1 MADGVEKKYIFLTF
15 PIYIMGGGQN
25 YVRSKLKYLIND
37 GWKVYII
44 FRENH
49 LYTECIFEELK
60 DYVKGGIECWY
71 TVPDKIYGT
80 IGYYTI
86 LFKMLKHIGYQKNTQ
101 CQYFIESNDETFT
114 VWGEILAKI
123 VSGKHIYFNLSEN
136 YGLMGAEYYGK
147 YVDYFKYKLER
158 RELAGI
164 AESSVHR
171 MFEGYMDVPVSAE
184 YRLIAKSEDNIRDI
198 DSPLVEQLPHRDW
211 NIAYFGRGDKRYL
224 PYILY
229 EIRLFC
235 RKYSTKKIH
244 FIIISVLGEAEQSL
258 AEKLND
264 VENLTISYLG
274 YFNPI
279 PSKLF
284 QKIDVMIAGAGCACI
299 AYRQGLPVIIPDA
312 HLFTGAGILG
322 YTTNSPLYGEH
333 EYSYL
338 ELLEN
343 VLITKEYL
351 SHPLT
356 RLNDQTAEEAYNEFW
371 EFVSKSSTSSEYYNF
386 HYEKQH
392 FLKSPHTLHFFNA
405 FLDDL
410 SKDKDERECLVE
422 WITKRYGKEIA
433 LFGYGRLGERIK
445 KSIPEL
451 SFKLI
456 LDNRAET
463 SSLDES
469 VVSPTVEVLQHI
481 DIILISTFKL
491 VDEMIQELRDK
502 QFKGMCVSF
511 IQVLTEY
518 LEERILDACR
528 TKSHNGL

>member
-37 GWKVYII
+37 GWKVYIF

-49 LYTECIFEELK
+49 LYTECLFEELK
-60 DYVKGGIECWY
+60 DYVKGGIEYWHA
-71 TVPDKIYGT
+71 VPDKIYGT

-86 LFKMLKHIGYQKNTQ
+86 LFKMLKHIGYQKDTQ

-114 VWGEILAKI
+114 VWGEILAQI
-123 VSGKHIYFNLSEN
+123 VSGKHIYFTLSEN
-136 YGLMGAEYYGK
+136 FGLMGAEYYGK
-147 YVDYFKYKLER
+147 YIDYFKYKLER
-158 RELAGI
+158 HELAGI

-171 MFEGYMDVPVSAE
+171 MFEGYIDVPASKE
-184 YRLIAKSEDNIRDI
+184 YMLTAASEDNIRDI
-198 DSPLVEQLPHRDW
+198 NSPLVEQLPYQDW

-235 RKYSTKKIH
+235 RKYSTRKIH

-258 AEKLND
+258 LEKLRD
-264 VENLTISYLG
+264 VENLTVNCLG

-284 QKIDVMIAGAGCACI
+284 QKIDVMIAGAGCANI

-322 YTTNSPLYGEH
+322 YTTHSTLYGEH
-333 EYSYL
+333 EYSYV

-351 SHPLT
+351 NHPFIKRNHLT
-356 RLNDQTAEEAYNEFW
+356 VEEAYNKFW

-392 FLKSPHTLHFFNA
+392 LLKGPHTLQFFKTL
-405 FLDDL
+405 LDDL
-410 SKDKDERECLVE
+410 SKDKDERGYLVG
-422 WITKRYGKEIA
+422 WIKKRYGEKIA
-433 LFGYGRLGERIK
+433 LFGYGRLGQRIK

-451 SFKLI
+451 SFELI
-456 LDNRAET
+456 LDNKAENF
-463 SSLDES
+463 SCDES
-469 VVSPTVEVLQHI
+469 VVSPTVEVLQHV
-481 DIILISTFKL
+481 DIIFISTFGM
-491 VDEMIQELRDK
+491 VDEMIQELKDK
-502 QFKGMCVSF
+502 QFKGTCVSF

-518 LEERILDACR
+518 LEERILGVYS
-528 TKSHNGL
+528 TESHNGL